1 MTEHRHERRT
11 RGRCA
16 LTGIER
22 PIAELMPLDALSPGF
37 AASIR
42 AIHPELA
49 ADALISRA
57 ELARLRDR
65 HIRDLLAAEHGEVTA
80 LEEQVAA
87 SIANADTISSDVAAE
102 FAERRTLGER
112 LSDGLALF
120 GGSWTFIIFFAVV
133 MAGWMTVNVVLD
145 RAAFDPYPYI
155 LLNLVLSCLAAIQ
168 APIIMM
174 SQKRQETKDRL
185 RSESDYRVNL
195 KAELEIR
202 HLHEKLDHLL
212 LHQWQRLAEI
222 QEMQVEIMQDRGQ
235 RPAAARSP
243 EPAAP
248 AAPPSPGASTSA

>member
-22 PIAELMPLDALSPGF
+22 PIGELVPLDTLSPGF
-37 AASIR
+37 SASIR
-42 AIHPELA
+42 ALHPELPV
-49 ADALISRA
+49 DALISRS

-80 LEEQVAA
+80 LEAEVAA
-87 SIANADTISSDVAAE
+87 SIANADTISTDVAAD
-102 FAERRTLGER
+102 FAENRTLAER
-112 LSDGLALF
+112 LSDGLARF
-120 GGSWTFIIFFAVV
+120 GGSWTFIIAFSVT
-133 MAGWMTVNVVLD
+133 MAGWMTVNALLD
-145 RAAFDPYPYI
+145 RAAFDPFPYI

-212 LHQWQRLAEI
+212 SHQWQRLAEI
-222 QEMQVEIMQDRGQ
+222 QEMQVEMMQDRD
-235 RPAAARSP
+235 ARRTGTRVP
-243 EPAAP
+243 EPGS
-248 AAPPSPGASTSA
+248 SPRPGVPEGS